1 MEGAWDGPCPQQA
14 NPSRGREHRGTECAT
29 QCASALCRPALCP
42 HCPVTP
48 PFPGVNIINAQMK
61 PKDVL
66 PITPQRAPNCLPGAC
81 GRQERTQQHLQEP
94 LGVYSF
100 IFPKIHLRGPQS
112 LCKIHK
118 THELGRF
125 PPFHHPSVPPGNTIK
140 MTSPPGP
147 RSS

>member
-1 MEGAWDGPCPQQA
+1 MG
-14 NPSRGREHRGTECAT
+14 
-29 QCASALCRPALCP
+29 PALNKP
-42 HCPVTP
+42 IPAEAGSTGGQNVLPSVAVPSVGLHSAHTALSPP